1 MTTLT
6 DADRKLLCKQL
17 SYAHAW
23 VDLDCDG
30 YAVSIRAFQ
39 IRPLKYGLLICIGGE
54 FKGTWLLQDCEE
66 RRRFMRPICRYLFKK
81 SIRTTPSHRRLL
93 GRDKIDCKFVRYD
106 AVWLSPR
113 AMLRHFER
121 NNKIIKIIPQDES

>member
-17 SYAHAW
+17 SYADAW

-30 YAVSIRAFQ
+30 YAVSIRAFKM
-39 IRPLKYGLLICIGGE
+39 RPLQYGLLISIGGE
-54 FKGTWLLQDCEE
+54 FKGAWMLEDCEE
-66 RRRFMRPICRYLFKK
+66 RRRFMRPICYYVFKK
-81 SIRTTPSHRRLL
+81 SIRTSSTHRRLL
-93 GRDKIDCKFVRYD
+93 GPKKMDRKVVRYD

-121 NNKIIKIIPQDES
+121 NNKIIKMIPQDES